1 MVELVLY
8 KNKTKTC
15 VKKTFLSSITTLR
28 TAIHYV
34 LELIFFRE
42 EGGQREKIED
52 RRCIIYNKKV
62 RIYVAIYIY
71 IEDIYRVEHE
81 RLRGVM
87 IDYQSINRLAVRLI
101 ARCTRDPVRSF

>member
-1 MVELVLY
+1 MCE
-8 KNKTKTC
+8 
-15 VKKTFLSSITTLR
+15 KTFLSSITTLR

-71 IEDIYRVEHE
+71 IEEDVYRVEHE

-101 ARCTRDPVRSF
+101 ARCTRDPV